1 MANPRGICQK
11 VEKII
16 FPTLKNPRFLN
27 LPLDKHIQKTYNNC
41 MNTQT
46 FNISLPRELVKKVD
60 EVAKKEYRNRS
71 DFIREALLARLKEK
85 SDWEQIFKAG
95 RETAKKM
102 GIKSEKQI
110 NDIVY
115 EFRHG
120 RKPH

>member
-1 MANPRGICQK
+1 
-11 VEKII
+11 
-16 FPTLKNPRFLN
+16 
-27 LPLDKHIQKTYNNC
+27 

-60 EVAKKEYRNRS
+60 ELAQKEYRNRS
-71 DFIREALLARLKEK
+71 GFIREALIARIREKEE
-85 SDWEQIFKAG
+85 WEQIFKAG
-95 RETAKKM
+95 RETAKRM
-102 GIKSEKQI
+102 GIKNEKQI